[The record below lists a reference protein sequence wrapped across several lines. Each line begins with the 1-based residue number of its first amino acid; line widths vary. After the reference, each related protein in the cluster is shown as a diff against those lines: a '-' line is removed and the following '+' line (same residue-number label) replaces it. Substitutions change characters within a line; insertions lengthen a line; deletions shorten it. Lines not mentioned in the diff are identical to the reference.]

1 MRSFAVGSQ
10 SHMRRQDFHFDLPP
24 ELIAHYPSEQ
34 RTDCR
39 LLHLDGGSGA
49 IVHTQFDAVKHL
61 VKEGDLLVF
70 NDTKVIPARLHGRKP
85 TGGKLEILLE
95 RVLGDGL
102 LLAQVGSSK
111 PIKPGAELQITA
123 RGSDQYVGSLFMVER
138 REGFFVLRLDEG
150 LGFDELFAKAGH
162 MPLPPYIKREDEQLD
177 AQRYQTVYA
186 NQSGAVAAP
195 TAGLHFDEALIEDL
209 IAAGIDTT
217 FVTLHVGAATF
228 QPIRVDDVEE
238 HQMHSEY
245 IDVNSRCCDKVRAT
259 WQRGGR
265 VIAVGST
272 SVRALESASQT
283 GQLKP
288 FCGDSA
294 LFIYPGYEFRCV
306 DAMITNF
313 HLSES
318 SLLMM
323 VSAFADRQHVLN
335 AYHQAI
341 AERYQFFSYG
351 DAMFIEGSRA
361 PALRGAIA

>member
-1 MRSFAVGSQ
+1 
-10 SHMRRQDFHFDLPP
+10 MRRQDFHFDLPL

-39 LLHLDGGSGA
+39 LLHLDGRSGA
-49 IVHTQFDAVKHL
+49 VSHAQFAAVKHL
-61 VKEGDLLVF
+61 LEDGDLLVF
-70 NDTKVIPARLHGRKP
+70 NNTKVIPARLHGQKP

-111 PIKPGAELQITA
+111 PIKPGAELRIIA
-123 RGSDQYVGSLFMVER
+123 RESHEYVGSLFMVER
-138 REGFFVLRLDEG
+138 RGDFFILRLDEG
-150 LGFDELFAKAGH
+150 LGFDDLFARAGH

-177 AQRYQTVYA
+177 IERYQTVFA
-186 NQSGAVAAP
+186 SQSGAVAAP

-245 IDVNSRCCDKVRAT
+245 VDVNSECCEKVQAT
-259 WQRGGR
+259 WRRGGR
-265 VIAVGST
+265 VVAVGST

-288 FCGDSA
+288 FCSDSA

-323 VSAFADRQHVLN
+323 VSAFAGREHVLS
-335 AYHQAI
+335 AYQQAV
-341 AERYQFFSYG
+341 AERYRFFSYG
-351 DAMFIEGSRA
+351 DAMFIEASRA
-361 PALRGAIA
+361 PALRTAKA

>member
-1 MRSFAVGSQ
+1 
-10 SHMRRQDFHFDLPP
+10 MRRQDFHFDLPP
-24 ELIAHYPSEQ
+24 ELIAHYPSVQ
-34 RTDCR
+34 RADCR
-39 LLHLDGGSGA
+39 LLHLDGRNGA
-49 IVHTQFDAVKHL
+49 IAHTEFAAVKRL
-61 VKEGDLLVF
+61 LKKGDLLVF
-70 NDTKVIPARLHGRKP
+70 NDTKVIPARLYGRKP
-85 TGGKLEILLE
+85 TGGKVEILLE

-111 PIKPGAELQITA
+111 PLKPDTELLIKARDSAEH
-123 RGSDQYVGSLFMVER
+123 VGSLFMVER
-138 REGFFVLRLDEG
+138 REGFFVLSLEDG
-150 LGFDELFAKAGH
+150 LGFDELFTKAGH

-177 AQRYQTVYA
+177 MERYQTVYA
-186 NQSGAVAAP
+186 RQSGAVAAP
-195 TAGLHFDEALIEDL
+195 TAGLHFDDALINEL
-209 IAAGIDTT
+209 STAGIETS

-228 QPIRVDDVEE
+228 QPIRVDEIEE

-245 IDVNSRCCDKVRAT
+245 IDVTSECCEKVRAT

-272 SVRALESASQT
+272 SVRALESASET

-323 VSAFADRQHVLN
+323 VSAFAGREYVLN
-335 AYHQAI
+335 AYQQAV

-361 PALRGAIA
+361 PALRGATA